1 MVSKDKL
8 LNFLNKI
15 HLPHW
20 LLILLAVVLVLRIPS
35 FFEPYSYGDE
45 MIYLSLG
52 EGIRQNQVLYKDLH
66 DNKPPLLYITAA
78 ISGNLFWFKAI
89 LAFWSLITI
98 VLFWKLSKALF
109 KDKKIT
115 KISTIIFALLST
127 LPLLEGNIANAENFM
142 IGTTIAAFLII
153 FTKKLNPKNL
163 FFAGM
168 FFSLSTLFKVPA
180 AFEVPVII
188 VYWLVIGGLNKVNFK
203 KVINKSKYLLLGFVF
218 PISLTFVWYFLRG
231 GFKEYVF
238 AGFLQNI
245 GYLSAFRPG
254 DIEKSFFLR
263 NLPLFIRAG
272 VVLLATGITFV
283 FRKKLSKQFILL
295 TLWLV
300 FSLFAVTLSERPYP
314 HYLLQSVP
322 AFSLLLAL
330 FLVKTKKQIYTIFP
344 IAFAIF
350 VPFFYHFWHYSTTA
364 YYSRFLKFLTR
375 KTTAQ
380 QYFES
385 FGDHIPRSYEIA
397 GFINKTTIKK
407 DKVLV
412 WGPNNSIIYAL
423 SRRLPP
429 IRFVAQYHINDFS
442 SFDQV
447 LEEIKINPPK
457 LFVILPEYPVFGELI
472 PFLSKNYVLIK
483 TIDGAQIWSL
493 VSPQVKAALHI

>member
-1 MVSKDKL
+1 MVSKDK
-8 LNFLNKI
+8 FLKFLHKI

-20 LLILLAVVLVLRIPS
+20 LTILLAIVLILRIPS

-115 KISTIIFALLST
+115 KISTIIFTLLTT

-153 FTKKLNPKNL
+153 FTQKHNPKNL

-188 VYWLVIGGLNKVNFK
+188 VYWLIIGGLNKTNFK
-203 KVINKSKYLLLGFVF
+203 KVFNQSKYLLLGFVF
-218 PISLTFVWYFLRG
+218 PIFLTFVWYFLRG
-231 GFKEYVF
+231 GLKEYVF
-238 AGFLQNI
+238 AGFLQNV

-254 DIEKSFFLR
+254 DVQKSFVLR
-263 NLPLFIRAG
+263 NLPLFSRAG
-272 VVLLATGITFV
+272 VVMLATGIIV
-283 FRKKLSKQFILL
+283 LFRKKLSKYFVFLS
-295 TLWLV
+295 LWII

-322 AFSLLLAL
+322 AFCLLLTL
-330 FLVKTKKQIYTIFP
+330 LLVKGKKQLHTLFP
-344 IAFAIF
+344 IGLAIF
-350 VPFFYHFWHYSTTA
+350 VPFFYHFWHYSTID
-364 YYSRFLKFLTR
+364 YYSRFLKFFTH
-375 KTTAQ
+375 KTTTQ
-380 QYFES
+380 EYLES
-385 FGDHIPRSYEIA
+385 FGGHIPRSYEIA
-397 GFINKTTIKK
+397 DFINKTTIKK

-442 SFDQV
+442 SYEQILDEV
-447 LEEIKINPPK
+447 KNSPPK
-457 LFVILPEYPVFGELI
+457 LFVILPEYPIFGELI
-472 PFLSKNYVLIK
+472 PFLNKNYVLMK
-483 TIDGAQIWSL
+483 TIDGSQVWSL
-493 VSPQVKAALHI
+493 VSPQVKAALY